1 MYGAFAVSCG
11 VWPKKCFTKII
22 TKRSV
27 FHQKE
32 TVAFFILGI
41 DKMGID
47 KKMPFVYNKSEIR
60 E

>member
-41 DKMGID
+41 DK
-47 KKMPFVYNKSEIR
+47 KMPFVYNKSEIR